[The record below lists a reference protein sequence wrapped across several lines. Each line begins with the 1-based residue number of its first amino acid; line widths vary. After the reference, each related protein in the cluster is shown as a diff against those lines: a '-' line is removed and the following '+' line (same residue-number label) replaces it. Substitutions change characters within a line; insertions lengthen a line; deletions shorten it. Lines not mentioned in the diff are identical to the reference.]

1 MSTNL
6 DETEGK
12 LLLKRLEEVGLSDK
26 EARVYVALLPHKD
39 VGSSKLIQATG
50 LHGQFVY
57 DALEKLEAK
66 GLAKHVVQRGRK
78 KFTAGSPARILSLLE
93 EKRLSAQSI
102 VRQLQERYAGA
113 HEQDFEVYQGESAF
127 IAHQMEQMRALPERS
142 TLDVIAA
149 ETEKYMATFEMYGM
163 AEEYERV
170 RTEKKIH
177 VRYIGT
183 EAQRA
188 RLESMDKERECWTY
202 KILPGHCVG
211 LMSIEIHPSAVN
223 FVTYGEPILD
233 YTVLNA
239 EIANGYRQFF
249 ESLWNLSSK

>member
-1 MSTNL
+1 MSNNI
-6 DETEGK
+6 DELVDSTAV
-12 LLLKRLEEVGLSDK
+12 KRLGELGLSDK
-26 EARVYVALLPHKD
+26 EARVYLALLPHRD
-39 VGSSKLIQATG
+39 IGSSKIIRATG

-57 DALEKLEAK
+57 DALEKLEEK

-78 KFTAGSPARILSLLE
+78 KFSANTPARILSLLE
-93 EKRLSAQSI
+93 EKKLSAQSI

-127 IAHQMEQMRALPERS
+127 VAHQMEQMRALPS
-142 TLDVIAA
+142 GSAVDVIAA
-149 ETEKYMATFEMYGM
+149 ETEKYMATLETYGM
-163 AEEYERV
+163 AEEYERL
-170 RTEKKIH
+170 RTDKRIN

-188 RLESMDKERECWTY
+188 RLESMEKGRASWTY
-202 KILPGHCVG
+202 RILPGHCVG

-233 YTVLNA
+233 YTVINN

-249 ESLWNLSSK
+249 ESLWQLAKK